1 MDLMKK
7 SDAGYYSH
15 RTQCFVPALL
25 VRPNGTDH
33 DLSLIIAY
41 MEYFLF
47 ADYLPDN
54 SVQTDSVLRK
64 RMISR

>member
-33 DLSLIIAY
+33 DLPLIIA
-41 MEYFLF
+41 
-47 ADYLPDN
+47 
-54 SVQTDSVLRK
+54 
-64 RMISR
+64 